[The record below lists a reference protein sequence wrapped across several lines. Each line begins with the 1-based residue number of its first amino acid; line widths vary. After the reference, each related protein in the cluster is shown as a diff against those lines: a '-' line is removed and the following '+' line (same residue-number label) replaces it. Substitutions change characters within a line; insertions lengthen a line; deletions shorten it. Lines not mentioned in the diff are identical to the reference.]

1 MTAHAEPVLL
11 AVSHGTASSSG
22 QQAIAALVA
31 QVETR
36 MPGTEVASAYV
47 DVQAPDVP
55 SALARFAPDRPVI
68 IVPLLL
74 SAGYHVHVDL
84 AQAAAARPGT
94 RVAAPLGP
102 DPRLADL
109 LAHRIRSAQPVLP
122 ETVILAAAGSS
133 DPRAIEDCRTMAKAL
148 SSRLQH
154 PVAAAFL
161 SSGTPSLEDARRSAG
176 PGGVIVATYLL
187 APGTFHDAAS
197 ARAAPHPVTP
207 ALLDGDRVPPELVEI
222 VADRYH
228 ALR

>member
-1 MTAHAEPVLL
+1 MTGHTEPVLL
-11 AVSHGTASSSG
+11 AVAHGTASSSG
-22 QQAIAALVA
+22 QHAIAALVA
-31 QVETR
+31 EVGTR
-36 MPGTEVASAYV
+36 MPGTEVAPAYV

-55 SALARFAPDRPVI
+55 SALARIAPDLPVI

-84 AQAAAARPGT
+84 AQAAAGRAGT
-94 RVAAPLGP
+94 RVAPPLGP

-109 LAHRIRSAQPVLP
+109 LAHRVRSAQAALP

-133 DPRAIEDCRTMAKAL
+133 DPRAIEDCRTMANAL
-148 SSRLQH
+148 SERLRH

-161 SSGTPSLEDARRSAG
+161 SSGTPSLEEARQSAG
-176 PGGVIVATYLL
+176 PGAMIVASYLL
-187 APGTFHDAAS
+187 APGTFHDAAI